1 MYDFFYYFINI
12 RYMKKFFVILSLIF
26 IGCSVLADGDL
37 WDNFGDTNTYG
48 QQAVN
53 EDEFNKALESKQK
66 KKKRD
71 KNIPKGAE
79 FSQSN
84 ETELLKNTKELP
96 ILLIPLELKVNEK
109 YTIPIGHYQVE
120 GVRENG
126 EVFIKLYQA
135 HDVIAKLP
143 AEETDDD
150 FGEETII
157 FVKLLPH
164 GDCHVEIIY
173 GGVDFNA
180 YTIVDI
186 K

>member
-1 MYDFFYYFINI
+1 
-12 RYMKKFFVILSLIF
+12 MKKFFTIFCIIF
-26 IGCSVLADGDL
+26 IGCSVLAEGDL
-37 WDNFGDTNTYG
+37 WDNFGDTNVYG
-48 QQAVN
+48 QKAVS
-53 EDEFNKALESKQK
+53 EQDFNKALESKQK

-71 KNIPKGAE
+71 KNIPKGDS

-84 ETELLKNTKELP
+84 ETKMLKNSTKELP
-96 ILLIPLELKVNEK
+96 VLLIPLTLKVNEK
-109 YTIPIGHYQVE
+109 YSIPVGHYQVE
-120 GVRENG
+120 GVKENG

-150 FGEETII
+150 FGEETIN

-164 GDCHVEIIY
+164 GDYHVEIIY

-180 YTIVDI
+180 CTIVDI
-186 K
+186 E